1 MEYRELGRTGIQVS
15 MITHG
20 CMELGGSSNPNV
32 YWDVRDERLNIDLLH
47 TALDN
52 GVTTFDTAESYGNGR
67 SEEIVGKALKGIR
80 KDCVI
85 ATKVAKT
92 HLHASDVVTAL
103 EGSLRRLQTDYVDL
117 YYIHWPNPDIPL
129 EETMTAL
136 EALRRAGKIRAIGV
150 SNFSAEQL
158 RQAMQCATIDAY
170 QPEYNLLSRGIEDEI
185 MPICIE
191 HHISILSY
199 NSLAKGLLSGAFHKN
214 GAVLQPEDFRIGKP
228 LFQKENLLIEREL
241 ISCLKEIAEAHGVS
255 ASQVAIRWIMEQPAM
270 TSAII
275 GTQNKKHFL
284 DNIQAHAL
292 TLSAEELSTIRSIS
306 DKVIAAL
313 QGV

>member
-15 MITHG
+15 VITHG

-170 QPEYNLLSRGIEDEI
+170 QPEYNLLSRGIEDEV
-185 MPICIE
+185 MPICVE

-214 GAVLQPEDFRIGKP
+214 CAVLQPEDFRIGKP

-306 DKVIAAL
+306 DKVTAAL